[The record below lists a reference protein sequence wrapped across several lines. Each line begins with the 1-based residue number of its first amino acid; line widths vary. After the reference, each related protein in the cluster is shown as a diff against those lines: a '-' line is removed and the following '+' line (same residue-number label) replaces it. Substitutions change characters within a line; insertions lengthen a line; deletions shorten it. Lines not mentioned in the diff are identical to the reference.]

1 MAQRKLGR
9 GPFSRSG
16 SPKSGVFGGFT
27 ETAAGHRSRGFLG
40 LRLISYDGKWIFLAS
55 LSISERIIQ
64 NWACRSQKCDFYH
77 LFSAR
82 SDALKMASKFD
93 FEGA

>member
-1 MAQRKLGR
+1 M
-9 GPFSRSG
+9 
-16 SPKSGVFGGFT
+16 
-27 ETAAGHRSRGFLG
+27 ETAVGHRSRGFLG

-77 LFSAR
+77 LFSER
-82 SDALKMASKFD
+82 SDGLKNASKNG